1 MHESKVKSAVSAAS
15 CMPHAAMHLFPQS
28 TRVPERWE
36 GANGERDLSHR
47 LNAFIKTQ
55 KRTASVAVAA
65 KNATHLADDLL
76 PRATKR
82 ARVAESA
89 STSAREWGLYTY
101 SPLSLPPSCTHSS
114 LQVCISV
121 CICEM
126 EAYVSGMWAW
136 QQHCV
141 CCLSFAV
148 WPPVV
153 VRIQIVPL
161 PSAPHP
167 LQLFRFIFHFALPPS
182 PFHSSH
188 TLTTSSAM
196 LRTQPRQPMLLL
208 VPPAVPC
215 PVCQLLIL
223 LYAVQATL
231 IEGYSCHS

>member
-36 GANGERDLSHR
+36 GGNGERDLSHR

-161 PSAPHP
+161 TPFSFSVSFFTLLSP
-167 LQLFRFIFHFALPPS
+167 LPRSTP
-182 PFHSSH
+182 
-188 TLTTSSAM
+188 
-196 LRTQPRQPMLLL
+196 RTR
-208 VPPAVPC
+208 
-215 PVCQLLIL
+215 
-223 LYAVQATL
+223 
-231 IEGYSCHS
+231 

>member
-36 GANGERDLSHR
+36 GGNGERDLSHR

-114 LQVCISV
+114 QQVCISV

-148 WPPVV
+148 CCLASCCSPHSNCAPPLCPSPPSAFPFHFSLCSPPFP
-153 VRIQIVPL
+153 VPL
-161 PSAPHP
+161 PAHADNIKCYATHP
-167 LQLFRFIFHFALPPS
+167 AEAANAFVSPP
-182 PFHSSH
+182 P
-188 TLTTSSAM
+188 
-196 LRTQPRQPMLLL
+196 
-208 VPPAVPC
+208 PC
-215 PVCQLLIL
+215 PAPSANC
-223 LYAVQATL
+223 
-231 IEGYSCHS
+231 

>member
-1 MHESKVKSAVSAAS
+1 M
-15 CMPHAAMHLFPQS
+15 
-28 TRVPERWE
+28 
-36 GANGERDLSHR
+36 SHR

-148 WPPVV
+148 CCLASCCSPHSNCAS
-153 VRIQIVPL
+153 PL
-161 PSAPHP
+161 CPSPPSAFP
-167 LQLFRFIFHFALPPS
+167 FHFSLCSPPS
-182 PFHSSH
+182 PVSLLAHADNIKCYATHPAKAGNAFVSPPRRALPRLPTVDTVIRSAGHSNRRLQLSQ
-188 TLTTSSAM
+188 LSR
-196 LRTQPRQPMLLL
+196 LRK
-208 VPPAVPC
+208 PADVNGPLSEC
-215 PVCQLLIL
+215 I
-223 LYAVQATL
+223 
-231 IEGYSCHS
+231 G